1 MSWPEI
7 ALGEVAD
14 FIRGITFKPED
25 VIPVSSKDAVACL
38 RTKNVQEDVDISD
51 VWGIPAR
58 FVRRSEQYLKSGDIL
73 VSTANSWNLVGKCS
87 WVSNLPWPAT
97 IGGFIS
103 ALRASDTVDPRY
115 LYHWFASGRVQ
126 ADVRKC
132 ARKTT
137 NISNLSL
144 EQCLALQ
151 IPLPPL
157 PEQRRI
163 AGILDQADALRRLR
177 RQSLSRLTDLGQAIF
192 HEMFDDG
199 ASADWPKMSI
209 ADVVDHDAGGIRT
222 GPFGS
227 QLLHS
232 EFVDSGIA
240 VLGIDNAVSNR
251 FRWAK
256 ERFITAEKYAKL
268 SRYKVY
274 PGDVLITIMGTC
286 GRCAI
291 VPEDVGEVINTKHL
305 CCISLQKS
313 RCLPAYLHSYFLY
326 HRDSLQYLGVRSK
339 GAIMDG
345 LNGGLI
351 KAMPLTVP
359 PIELQ
364 KQFVEKLKLI
374 EANER
379 EFIAADERA
388 WSLFRSLQHRAFRGE
403 L

>member
-1 MSWPEI
+1 MANAGDTLVCVVGATAGKVNQAIDCAIGRS
-7 ALGEVAD
+7 AAAV
-14 FIRGITFKPED
+14 RG
-25 VIPVSSKDAVACL
+25 
-38 RTKNVQEDVDISD
+38 N
-51 VWGIPAR
+51 PAKID
-58 FVRRSEQYLKSGDIL
+58 QD
-73 VSTANSWNLVGKCS
+73 
-87 WVSNLPWPAT
+87 
-97 IGGFIS
+97 
-103 ALRASDTVDPRY
+103 Y
-115 LYHWFASGRVQ
+115 LYRFFETRVQ
-126 ADVRKC
+126 KLRRVSQGLAQGVITREML
-132 ARKTT
+132 
-137 NISNLSL
+137 NSL
-144 EQCLALQ
+144 E

-177 RQSLSRLTDLGQAIF
+177 RQSLSRLSDLGQAIF
-192 HEMFDDG
+192 HEMFEDG
-199 ASADWPKMSI
+199 ASADWPKLSI
-209 ADVVDHDAGGIRT
+209 ADVVDRDAGGIRT

-240 VLGIDNAVSNR
+240 VLGIDNAVSNT

-256 ERFITAEKYAKL
+256 ERFITPEKYGKL

-291 VPEDVGEVINTKHL
+291 VPEDVGDAINTKHL

-313 RCLPAYLHSYFLY
+313 RCLPEYLHSYFLY
-326 HRDSLQYLGVRSK
+326 HRDALRYLGVRSK

-351 KAMPLTVP
+351 KAMPLTLP

-364 KQFVEKLKLI
+364 HQFVKRLEKI
-374 EANER
+374 RANES
-379 EFIAADERA
+379 ECGDACVRA
-388 WSLFRSLQHRAFRGE
+388 QGLFASLQHRAFRGD